1 MHDDV
6 FQMYLDEVKQIPVCT
21 ELEEATLPALAAKGD
36 EGARKRLLEG
46 MLSYGLKLAA
56 EYKDQ
61 GLPAADLVQE
71 ANIAMIM
78 ALDAYQEG
86 DYRQQMEAMVREALK
101 AAIEEQKTEK
111 QIGEE
116 MLARVNVLKDVSQ
129 VMAQELGREATV
141 EELARKMKMTE
152 DEIKD
157 IMKLTLDAM
166 SVSPDAEI

>member
-6 FQMYLDEVKQIPVCT
+6 FQMYLDEVRKIPVCT
-21 ELEEATLPALAAKGD
+21 EIEERELPARAALGD
-36 EGARKRLLEG
+36 EAARERLLEG
-46 MLSYGLKLAA
+46 MLSYGLELAA
-56 EYKDQ
+56 EFQDR

-71 ANIAMIM
+71 ANMAMIM
-78 ALDAYQEG
+78 ALDAYREG
-86 DYRQQMEAMVREALK
+86 DYRQQMADFVRDALEAAV
-101 AAIEEQKTEK
+101 EEQ
-111 QIGEE
+111 QHARQAGEE

-141 EELARKMKMTE
+141 EELAQKMKMTE
-152 DEIKD
+152 DEIKG